1 MKGRPDCPQCRGAG
15 VIVDPDPLKPVALCP
30 CTREVA
36 AQDRA
41 GGIPGR
47 YAAATFESFWE
58 WWKLHHPRQAVV
70 ETLARAKTLL
80 ETPLLRET
88 LSAEM
93 ASKLEHLVHKC
104 GRHVGEDGQPAW
116 KTLRP
121 AQEPQGLQLLQSWSR
136 NDRTAAD
143 LWWIDG
149 PPGSGRSSLASAAL
163 KAWCARTGQAG
174 HFASVR
180 ELSQRLKDVY
190 YDVRSYQNVDF
201 MSERDLMA
209 PLQAAPCLVLDD
221 WDRMDSD
228 IRVVRALAQLLDHRY
243 AEARPTLL
251 TAAKGAYSLQQQ
263 ESYPPARLDDT
274 SLLHRLAHAQR
285 VELRPVLQ
293 RLLDVAGA
301 G

>member
-1 MKGRPDCPQCRGAG
+1 MKGRADCPQCRGAG
-15 VIVDPDPLKPVALCP
+15 VLVDPDPLLPVLVCP
-30 CTREVA
+30 CTRDLNAQARA
-36 AQDRA
+36 AGLPA
-41 GGIPGR
+41 R
-47 YAAATFESFWE
+47 YAQASFEGFWE
-58 WWKLHHPRQAVV
+58 WWKVHHPRPGVL
-70 ETLARAKTLL
+70 EGLDRARALL
-80 ETPLLRET
+80 EQPLLRET
-88 LSAEM
+88 LGPEL
-93 ASKLEHLVHKC
+93 ASKLDHIVHKC
-104 GRHVGEDGQPAW
+104 GRHRGDDGQEAW

-121 AQEPQGLQLLQSWSR
+121 AREPQGYALLQAWARS
-136 NDRTAAD
+136 DRTTAD

-149 PPGSGRSSLASAAL
+149 PPGSGRSSLAAAAL

-174 HFASVR
+174 AFASVR

-190 YDVRSYQNVDF
+190 YDVRSWQNVDF
-201 MSERDLMA
+201 LSERDLMA

-228 IRVVRALAQLLDHRY
+228 LRVVRALAQLLDHRY

-251 TAAKGAYSLQQQ
+251 TAARGAAALQQQ
-263 ESYPPARLDDT
+263 EGYPPARLDDT

-293 RLLDVAGA
+293 RLLDAAGP

>member
-1 MKGRPDCPQCRGAG
+1 MKGRADCPQCRGAG
-15 VIVDPDPLKPVALCP
+15 VVVDPDPLKPVAICP
-30 CTREVA
+30 CTRELVA
-36 AQDRA
+36 QERA

-58 WWKLHHPRQAVV
+58 WWKLHHPRQGVV
-70 ETLARAKTLL
+70 DALDRAKVLL
-80 ETPLLRET
+80 ESPLLRDT
-88 LSAEM
+88 FPAEL
-93 ASKLEHLVHKC
+93 ASKLDHIVHKC
-104 GRHVGEDGQPAW
+104 GRLAAEDGQPAW

-121 AQEPQGLQLLQSWSR
+121 AREPQGFQLLQSWTR

-149 PPGSGRSSLASAAL
+149 PPGSGRSSLAAAAL
-163 KAWCARTGQAG
+163 KAWCGRTGRPG

-201 MSERDLMA
+201 ISERDLMA

-243 AEARPTLL
+243 SEARPTLL
-251 TAAKGAYSLQQQ
+251 TAAKGAYTLQQL
-263 ESYPPARLDDT
+263 ESYPPTRLDDT
-274 SLLHRLAHAQR
+274 SLLHRLANAQR

-293 RLLDVAGA
+293 RLLDVTGA